1 MNSGFSSVSR
11 YNIESMTSPEIVEIS
26 EESRSFMMSSV
37 SRDGGLNVYVAVG
50 KDDLHVLKWTLDQSV
65 LPGATVIL
73 IHIFPPITSIP
84 TPGKIH
90 LHERFGMLSKS
101 RVSQEQVKTHM
112 REENSRRR
120 NLLQKYI
127 RLCSDA
133 KVPVDTMLIESDM
146 TAKAIL
152 ELIPV
157 LNIKTLVMGTKLS
170 ASSRFCCRR
179 LRKRKL
185 GTSNFVHKNAPD
197 YCEVIIVSDGKKVVE
212 KQEVEPSL
220 LSNDGRHK
228 MNGNNRNFFKCL
240 CFSGKSS

>member
-1 MNSGFSSVSR
+1 MSR
-11 YNIESMTSPEIVEIS
+11 YNNESMISPEIVEIS
-26 EESRSFMMSSV
+26 EESRSFMMSSI
-37 SRDGGLNVYVAVG
+37 SRDGGVNVYVAVG
-50 KDDLHVLKWTLDQSV
+50 KDDLHVLKWTLDHCFTWSCCFSHPY
-65 LPGATVIL
+65 LPTNYF
-73 IHIFPPITSIP
+73 HSNSW
-84 TPGKIH
+84 
-90 LHERFGMLSKS
+90 LSKS
-101 RVSQEQVKTHM
+101 QVSQEQVKTYM

-157 LNIKTLVMGTKLS
+157 LNIKKLVMGTKLS
-170 ASSRFCCRR
+170 ASSRRLRRRR
-179 LRKRKL
+179 LE
-185 GTSNFVHKNAPD
+185 TSNFVHRNAPD

-212 KQEVEPSL
+212 KQEVEPSP

-228 MNGNNRNFFKCL
+228 MNGNNRNFFECM
-240 CFSGKSS
+240 CFSGKFS